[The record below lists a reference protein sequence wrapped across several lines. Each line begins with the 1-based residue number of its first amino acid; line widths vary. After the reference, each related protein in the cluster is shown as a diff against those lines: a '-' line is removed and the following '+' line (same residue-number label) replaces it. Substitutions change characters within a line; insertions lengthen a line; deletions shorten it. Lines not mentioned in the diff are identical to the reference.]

1 MVWVQLC
8 DVGAGV
14 RDARVLSIIR
24 VSLRVREQARAVLV
38 QGLVRGGAALL
49 HPWGHHD
56 LGGGVAIAGEGGA
69 RGVGRAAV
77 ERAELGRVLV
87 RDVVV
92 SVPHAD
98 EEPAEAAAACFD
110 DVPGVK
116 CRGEGAA
123 RAVGVGGG
131 DGTAEA
137 RCRGVDGVFVAR
149 DIVWHP

>member
-1 MVWVQLC
+1 M
-8 DVGAGV
+8 
-14 RDARVLSIIR
+14 
-24 VSLRVREQARAVLV
+24 
-38 QGLVRGGAALL
+38 
-49 HPWGHHD
+49 
-56 LGGGVAIAGEGGA
+56 
-69 RGVGRAAV
+69 
-77 ERAELGRVLV
+77 
-87 RDVVV
+87 

-123 RAVGVGGG
+123 RAVGVGSG

-149 DIVWHP
+149 DVVWRPWEGEYMHGSKYSHFNAKEHARYTDFEVRVGDLIAGFQRTAGASEKRYNERLPEREKDDKLDAENLKKRSMW